1 MPSLSL
7 NAARKLEASFTG
19 RITSTHSAQAEF
31 RGKPTVLIPES
42 TVEIEQA
49 LRLARAADLPVF
61 VRSGNNVAASDIG
74 KSASARKSTDAVV
87 SMEAFRDIAIEGRR
101 ITVGAAATTGDL
113 AKELLKTDLFLPLGD
128 NPTQSIV
135 SAVLSMDASPFLRS
149 SSGGPLRD
157 AVVAAEVVPTDGT
170 GAGKTRTLKG
180 QPLRELLAGD
190 RSAVIANLVFDTSA
204 MNVDDSGRWMNSWMA
219 AYEPKAFAALC
230 DRLFGA
236 NGSSLPQH
244 VDLSVRVTSAAYSIK
259 LVIIRITGNGE
270 ADHAAAVTFVQS
282 AFDRSKIKVIG
293 SKPVKGSGA
302 SVDAWMSTGA
312 NVATDGEALKRFGSN
327 IAPRPFAKF
336 RKEFLDAV
344 NFAIGVSTRTG
355 QKRAS
360 GVRAW
365 FELQLAPDG
374 NVVARAEMSDVHA
387 TPKIAEEAHRRIT
400 EAIPADK
407 VSAKAAIPSRALVRR
422 GAARAIARGVSVLPA
437 FAPTLGF
444 SLVSSN
450 RLGSDI
456 IPGFKGEIYDAAAGP
471 QYRKQIQQYAVSSYT
486 PQVVAARMTPQYV
499 AMPLDAADVA
509 LAVQYAADK
518 KLKIVTRSGGHQY
531 CGLSSGGK
539 QTLLLDMKLFNK
551 VVFSPSTGTPTQV
564 TVGPGVALKD
574 VSKMLRARGV
584 VIPHGE
590 CPLVRLGGH
599 VQTGGIGHQLRSLGA
614 TLDWVNSFKMVT
626 RDPQAPGVKAYAEHS
641 FNRPQAGGS
650 ALSDEVFRAVLGGG
664 PSSWGVLTEITF
676 DLVSDKQYPTSEGYS
691 RTYLYDK
698 EGFLAAFEQFRQWAV
713 RQAAGTLPQ
722 GVDYFLS
729 VVSGDFDQLRPAALL
744 VEMMCRDEADVGEL
758 TKVTGAVDDA
768 VSLLDLIGSEL
779 ASPIQGPANLSVIA
793 DKGVREIGTFGLP
806 ASGREFDLPYKK
818 SLHITMKPFTTAF
831 RDAFVDLVD
840 TVYNYP
846 RLKVVVQTVIGGGE
860 FLANGKKKLSHMQR
874 RDALVQLVFDI
885 FYDDS
890 EDVGSDTA
898 EGIAEDFQKQMKG
911 LLKQYSGGADVRML
925 WGTFE
930 DAGTKGMQLDMSRKE
945 VQDLYYDSQAE
956 YVQLKQIKLS
966 IDPDDIFH
974 TSFTVQ

>member
-7 NAARKLEASFTG
+7 TAARKLESSFSG

-61 VRSGNNVAASDIG
+61 VRSGNSVAASDIG
-74 KSASARKSTDAVV
+74 KSAAARKSTDAVV
-87 SMEAFRDIAIEGRR
+87 SMEAFRDIVIEGRR
-101 ITVGAAATTGDL
+101 ITVGAAATTGDV

-149 SSGGPLRD
+149 SSSGPLRN

-170 GAGKTRTLKG
+170 GAGKTRTLQR
-180 QPLRELLAGD
+180 QPLRDLLAGD
-190 RSAVIANLVFDTSA
+190 RTAVIANLVFDTSA
-204 MNVDDSGRWMNSWMA
+204 MKVDDSGRWMKSWMA

-230 DRLFGA
+230 DRLFGGD
-236 NGSSLPQH
+236 GSSLPQQ

-259 LVIIRITGNGE
+259 LVIIRITGHGE
-270 ADHAAAVTFVQS
+270 ADNAAAATFVES
-282 AFDRSKIKVIG
+282 AFDRSKIQVID
-293 SKPVKGSGA
+293 SKQVKGSGA
-302 SVDAWMSTGA
+302 SVAAWMSTGA

-407 VSAKAAIPSRALVRR
+407 VSAKAAISSRALVRR

-450 RLGSDI
+450 RLGSAI

-471 QYRKQIQQYAVSSYT
+471 QYRKQIQQYAVSSYA

-509 LAVQYAADK
+509 AAVQYAADK
-518 KLKIVTRSGGHQY
+518 NLKIVTRSGGHQY

-551 VVFSPSTGTPTQV
+551 VVFSPSTGTPKQV

-641 FNRPQAGGS
+641 FTRPQAGGA
-650 ALSDEVFRAVLGGG
+650 ALSDDVFRALLGGG

-691 RTYLYDK
+691 RTYLYEK

-729 VVSGDFDQLRPAALL
+729 VVSGDFDQLRPGALL

-758 TKVTGAVDDA
+758 TTVTDAVDDA
-768 VSLLDLIGSEL
+768 VSFLDRVSSKL
-779 ASPIQGPANLSVIA
+779 ASPLQGPANLSVIA

-840 TVYNYP
+840 TVYNHP

-898 EGIAEDFQKQMKG
+898 EGIAEKFQKQMKS
-911 LLKQYSGGADVRML
+911 LLTQYSGGADVRML

-930 DAGTKGMQLDMSRKE
+930 DAGTKGTQLDMSRKE

-956 YVQLKQIKLS
+956 YAQLKQIKSS
-966 IDPDDIFH
+966 IDPNDIFH